1 MREAAFVKKNKEKW
15 KQFEEVLKGH
25 QRQTPDRVSNLYIQL
40 TDDLAYARTFFP
52 ESETVLYLNHLAMRV
67 HQSIYKNKRE
77 RSGRILSFWKY
88 ELPLLFYKHRKQF
101 LYAFLIFVGAML
113 IGVVSSIYDE
123 NFARLILGDR
133 YVNMT
138 IENIEKGD
146 SMAVYKSRGQV
157 DMFFAITYNNV
168 RVSFYAFIL
177 GIFFSIGTGYI
188 LLLNGIMVGC
198 FQYFFYGYGLLLES
212 FLTIW
217 IHGTIE
223 ISSIVIAGG
232 SGMVMGNSF
241 LFPGTLPRWHSLKKG
256 ARDGLKIVIGLVPLF
271 IIAGFLESFVTRLT
285 EFPIAIKI
293 GIILLSAVFIILYVV
308 VYPSYIANRKPF
320 SDDAQT

>member
-15 KQFEEVLKGH
+15 KQFEEVLKG
-25 QRQTPDRVSNLYIQL
+25 QKRQTPDRVSNLYIQL

-52 ESETVLYLNHLAMRV
+52 ESETVLYLNHLAMQV

-77 RSGRILSFWKY
+77 KSGRILLFWKY
-88 ELPLLFYKHRKQF
+88 ELPMLFYQHRMQF
-101 LYAFLIFVGAML
+101 LYAFLIFILAML
-113 IGVVSSIYDE
+113 IGVVSSFYDE
-123 NFARLILGDR
+123 NFARLILSDS

-138 IENIEKGD
+138 IANIEKGD
-146 SMAVYKSRGQV
+146 PMAVYKSRGQV

-168 RVSFYAFIL
+168 RVSFFAFIL

-198 FQYFFYGYGLLLES
+198 FQYFFYEYGLLFDS
-212 FLTIW
+212 FLSIW

-241 LFPGTLPRWHSLKKG
+241 LFPGTLPRWYSLKKG

-285 EFPIAIKI
+285 ELPVFVKL
-293 GIILLSAVFIILYVV
+293 GIIVFSAIFILLYLV
-308 VYPSYIANRKPF
+308 VYPRYVAKKKY
-320 SDDAQT
+320 